1 MANIDIKQN
10 IQNKFKQPLADFYK
24 RRIVFLKDS
33 EKEFESVV
41 YELNLDNVRIVKL
54 TSNNSFLVKKQLCQD
69 PACW

>member
-1 MANIDIKQN
+1 MANIDLKQN

-24 RRIVFLKDS
+24 RRIVFWNDS

-41 YELNLDNVRIVKL
+41 DELNLDNVRIVKL
-54 TSNNSFLVKKQLCQD
+54 TSNNSFLVKKQPCQD